1 MSLMMLLM
9 QKDSIF
15 LRLLKKETGE
25 LPELDMDLIDDL
37 SDSYMA
43 GDVTPLTQLAFAIVS
58 EVANAYDEG
67 KLEVIEDMEQANQTA
82 FLIMHPGLGNS

>member
-1 MSLMMLLM
+1 M

>member
-1 MSLMMLLM
+1 MLLM

-15 LRLLKKETGE
+15 LRLLKKNNGE
-25 LPELDMDLIDDL
+25 LPELDMDLIDNL

-67 KLEVIEDMEQANQTA
+67 KLEVIEDVEQANQTA